1 MSLLQKKQK
10 DEQKSLLIRCCAI
23 SAAVAGAVMMIVFL
37 LNRVAP
43 LFGDSSVLRMDL
55 YHQYGPLYA
64 ELYDRVVHGQSLI
77 YSWTSGLGST
87 FIGNLFNYC
96 SSPFAILMLVF
107 GHKNMPD
114 AIAAM
119 MLLKAAGASAAFT
132 YYLNKTTHSARYM
145 SVGFGLLYAFC
156 GYFVAFSWNIM
167 WMDAMVVYPLV
178 ILGIEHI
185 INDKK
190 PALYMVAMIYTM
202 FTNYYMAYMVCI
214 LSVLHFL
221 FYFFSNYPLTSAF
234 EKKAQKKKQPEE
246 EKFNG
251 LTVIEEKSTTGF
263 SGEGL
268 SAPANADTS
277 AILPDGGAVEQLV
290 EKIEPRVPQEPETPE
305 KKKEK
310 KSIFQN
316 RFLASGFMFAFT
328 SVLCFMVAA
337 CALLPVYVCLNASS
351 ATGSTFPSSIKTYFN
366 MFDFVANH
374 FAAIEPTIR
383 SSGDIVLPNIY
394 SGIISILLLP
404 AFFMSGKIKG
414 RFKICTALMLGVFY
428 FSFNINYFN
437 FIWHGFHFP
446 NDLPYRFSFAYSFLL
461 LTVGY
466 FALQHI
472 SEFSRKYF
480 VAAGVGVIAFII
492 IVSKVGSKNVDDA
505 TQIISILF
513 ILLYVI
519 LAGLITSNAFTKKR
533 LEFLLIVLIVLE
545 LVSADTSKFV
555 MSQSKKN
562 YTSDYTAYQTVSS
575 IAEKDEQDLFYRT
588 ELSKLRARMD
598 PSWYGYNGVSVF
610 SSMASEKTSKMMKA
624 LGLFSNNINSY
635 TYYPQTPVFNSFFS
649 LKYIYDNADLLS
661 PNDKYTS
668 ITTVE
673 NFDAYKYNYYLPLA
687 FSVNGDIEDW
697 DPLSNSDPFK
707 VQNDLVRLS
716 TGIDGV
722 FEEVK
727 ATDVETS
734 NVNSISLAS
743 VNGSTSFSI
752 SKVNDSSSGYAKV
765 IIDVEKDGNYYVYA
779 GSTKLSGIKFN
790 AEEDVSYNYISSSIY
805 PFVLDMG
812 ERKAGDQISV
822 EYTLDSNSSA
832 TVTFCAAM
840 LNQDRFESAYKSIQK
855 NGTMQLDSFKETSF
869 TGHINVTNANATIF
883 TSIPFDKSWSVYVD
897 GVKLQYAREDDT
909 NTDGKIF
916 AIGNGLIGFDAERG
930 EHEIRFEYHPEGLKQ
945 GLTISAFGVCICAL
959 MILFGVRRKRKE
971 QSALQNEVNYESVA
985 AE

>member
-1 MSLLQKKQK
+1 MTVIFAILQVHPFATGKN
-10 DEQKSLLIRCCAI
+10 
-23 SAAVAGAVMMIVFL
+23 MILTV
-37 LNRVAP
+37 
-43 LFGDSSVLRMDL
+43 DC
-55 YHQYGPLYA
+55 YHQYAPFLFELRNKILHGESLFFSWNVGCGTNFWAVLANYSASPLNLLALFFPAKY
-64 ELYDRVVHGQSLI
+64 
-77 YSWTSGLGST
+77 
-87 FIGNLFNYC
+87 IGDCVALL
-96 SSPFAILMLVF
+96 AILRCGLTGLFMSY
-107 GHKNMPD
+107 
-114 AIAAM
+114 
-119 MLLKAAGASAAFT
+119 LLKE
-132 YYLNKTTHSARYM
+132 LDKDRKD
-145 SVGFGLLYAFC
+145 LLLTSFSCFYALC
-156 GYFVAFSWNIM
+156 GWTISYFWNIM
-167 WMDAMVVYPLV
+167 WHDAVVLLPLIV
-178 ILGIEHI
+178 LGLVKMFR
-185 INDKK
+185 DKK
-190 PALYMVAMIYTM
+190 PLLYCCTLAICLLSNFYSGY
-202 FTNYYMAYMVCI
+202 FVCLFLVFYAPI
-214 LSVLHFL
+214 LYVTITEKVTLKNFW
-221 FYFFSNYPLTSAF
+221 SAVWRF
-234 EKKAQKKKQPEE
+234 GVYS
-246 EKFNG
+246 G
-251 LTVIEEKSTTGF
+251 LAG
-263 SGEGL
+263 GL
-268 SAPANADTS
+268 SA
-277 AILPDGGAVEQLV
+277 
-290 EKIEPRVPQEPETPE
+290 
-305 KKKEK
+305 
-310 KSIFQN
+310 
-316 RFLASGFMFAFT
+316 FLTLST
-328 SVLCFMVAA
+328 YITLQK
-337 CALLPVYVCLNASS
+337 SS
-351 ATGSTFPSSIKTYFN
+351 ATSGTFPKDFQVMN
-366 MFDFVANH
+366 DLFDFISRFLVAPN
-374 FAAIEPTIR
+374 
-383 SSGDIVLPNIY
+383 PNIRDGMANVY
-394 SGIISILLLP
+394 CGIFVAMLIPLFFLCQKIRLREKVAYGIGLAIMYISLSSR
-404 AFFMSGKIKG
+404 MM
-414 RFKICTALMLGVFY
+414 TY
-428 FSFNINYFN
+428 
-437 FIWHGFHFP
+437 IWHGFHFP

-513 ILLYVI
+513 VLLYVI

-575 IAEKDEQDLFYRT
+575 IAEKDEHDLFYRT

-668 ITTVE
+668 IATVE

-855 NGTMQLDSFKETSF
+855 NGTIQLDSFKETSF

-909 NTDGKIF
+909 NTNGKIF

>member
-1 MSLLQKKQK
+1 MRPSNKRFLSRLSERQFHIYAFLIPSLIMTVIFAILQVHPFATGKN
-10 DEQKSLLIRCCAI
+10 
-23 SAAVAGAVMMIVFL
+23 MILTV
-37 LNRVAP
+37 
-43 LFGDSSVLRMDL
+43 DC
-55 YHQYGPLYA
+55 YHQYAPFLFELRNKILHGESLFFSWNVGCGTNFWAVLANYSASPLNLLALFFPAKY
-64 ELYDRVVHGQSLI
+64 
-77 YSWTSGLGST
+77 
-87 FIGNLFNYC
+87 IGDCVALL
-96 SSPFAILMLVF
+96 AILRCGLTGLFMSY
-107 GHKNMPD
+107 
-114 AIAAM
+114 
-119 MLLKAAGASAAFT
+119 LLKE
-132 YYLNKTTHSARYM
+132 LDKDRKD
-145 SVGFGLLYAFC
+145 LLLTSFSCFYALC
-156 GYFVAFSWNIM
+156 GWTISYFWNIM
-167 WMDAMVVYPLV
+167 WHDAVVLLPLIV
-178 ILGIEHI
+178 LGLVKMFR
-185 INDKK
+185 DKK
-190 PALYMVAMIYTM
+190 PLLYCCTLAICLLSNFYSGY
-202 FTNYYMAYMVCI
+202 FVCLFLVFYAPI
-214 LSVLHFL
+214 LYVTITEKVTLKNFW
-221 FYFFSNYPLTSAF
+221 SAVWRF
-234 EKKAQKKKQPEE
+234 GVYS
-246 EKFNG
+246 G
-251 LTVIEEKSTTGF
+251 LAG
-263 SGEGL
+263 GL
-268 SAPANADTS
+268 SA
-277 AILPDGGAVEQLV
+277 
-290 EKIEPRVPQEPETPE
+290 
-305 KKKEK
+305 
-310 KSIFQN
+310 
-316 RFLASGFMFAFT
+316 FLTLST
-328 SVLCFMVAA
+328 YITLQK
-337 CALLPVYVCLNASS
+337 SS
-351 ATGSTFPSSIKTYFN
+351 ATSGTFPKDFQVMN
-366 MFDFVANH
+366 DLFDFISRFLVAPN
-374 FAAIEPTIR
+374 
-383 SSGDIVLPNIY
+383 PNIRDGMANVY
-394 SGIISILLLP
+394 CGIFVAMLIPLFFLCQKIRLREKVAYGIGLAIMYISLSSR
-404 AFFMSGKIKG
+404 MM
-414 RFKICTALMLGVFY
+414 TY
-428 FSFNINYFN
+428 
-437 FIWHGFHFP
+437 IWHGFHFP

-513 ILLYVI
+513 VLLYVI

-575 IAEKDEQDLFYRT
+575 IAEKDEHDLFYRT

-668 ITTVE
+668 IATVE

-855 NGTMQLDSFKETSF
+855 NGTIQLDSFKETSF

-909 NTDGKIF
+909 NTNGKIF